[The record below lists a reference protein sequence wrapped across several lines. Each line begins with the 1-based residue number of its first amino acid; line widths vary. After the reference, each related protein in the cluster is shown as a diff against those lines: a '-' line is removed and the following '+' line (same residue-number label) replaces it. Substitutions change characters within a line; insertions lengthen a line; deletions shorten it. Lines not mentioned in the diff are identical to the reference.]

1 MSVIPITFQRG
12 IVNSALTANRWLS
25 IVTNFLLILCIF
37 TESRTPSEF
46 AHPEPEGS
54 HLKKPLDFLQNMWYK
69 PSAYVRPTNVQI
81 HNESEVR

>member
-37 TESRTPSEF
+37 GIGRAPSNLPR
-46 AHPEPEGS
+46 AKPEKLHHE
-54 HLKKPLDFLQNMWYK
+54 KPLDFLQNMWYK